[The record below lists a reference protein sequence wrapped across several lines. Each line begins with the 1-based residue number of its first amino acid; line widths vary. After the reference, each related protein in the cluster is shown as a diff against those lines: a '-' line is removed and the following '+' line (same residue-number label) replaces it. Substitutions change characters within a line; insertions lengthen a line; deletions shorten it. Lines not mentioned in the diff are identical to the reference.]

1 MDEQLLNQSKKF
13 KRDNNMKQAEHGVR
27 VVDYSVRLE
36 RGYGGNEY
44 YNGYVSLIFP
54 FYMATINQIKDW
66 LNASFPEIKKKI
78 DQYKWRSLQICEF
91 GHTKADRHG
100 NAPVLLKVR
109 IGGDQ
114 NLGILG
120 ELNEDRIQQ
129 WFDES
134 YKTQNP

>member
-1 MDEQLLNQSKKF
+1 MDEQLLKQSRKF
-13 KRDNNMKQAEHGVR
+13 KRDNNMKQEEHGVC

-36 RGYGGNEY
+36 RRYSGNEY

-54 FYMATINQIKDW
+54 FYMATIKQIQDW

-78 DQYKWRSLQICEF
+78 GQYKWNSLQICEF
-91 GHTKADRHG
+91 GHAKADKHG

-109 IGGDQ
+109 ISGDQ
-114 NLGILG
+114 SLGILG

-129 WFDES
+129 WFDEAYQLS
-134 YKTQNP
+134 P